1 MCFFATEEEIN
12 FLLDTLNE
20 NFKLKCR
27 KSIKRPGQWII
38 VIPKSQVNTVAD
50 LVIKYMHPSMFYKVG
65 RKKIF
70 KLSNKEC
77 GWDNIFK

>member
-1 MCFFATEEEIN
+1 MDDGGVGSGGTLNLNTDSFTEEEIN
-12 FLLDTLNE
+12 LLLDNLNE

-50 LVIKYMHPSMFYKVG
+50 LVKKYMHLSMFYKVG
-65 RKKIF
+65 R
-70 KLSNKEC
+70 
-77 GWDNIFK
+77 